1 MADDDDEEL
10 RRQTDD
16 KPKKKKKKKKPKV
29 EDGGAEEGGGGA
41 DGEQAPRKKKKKKK
55 KPVDEEEGGID
66 TAFADGGDVDDND
79 RKPAAKK
86 KKKKKKKPPSD
97 QLEGQIEAHSDQ
109 QQEQSGYNDGGTAI
123 AAVAAASP
131 AGAYQQD
138 NNDDMEEEKKKR
150 EWEDNNAHA
159 TYYNGN
165 DGDIEMATKNGGY
178 EEAYCFEADTEIMAE
193 IQQDNTV
200 QVDESGGIQAFVAET
215 IEIDG
220 DDVGII
226 KSDAEIEAEEKR
238 KYVKWFGAVVCCLV
252 VVVMAI
258 AIPLTLKYTNNV
270 INKTR
275 YVSDPPTEPPSQ
287 MPSVMPSGQPTS
299 TRFMEI
305 VEFLMPLSGNA
316 LKVQG
321 SPQYKAAMWMESG
334 DMMPNSRGGTG
345 LSIQDAGF
353 TQRYIMALFYYAMD
367 GDNWVQKQGW
377 LSEKSECEW
386 FGVDGFS
393 EGCGSDGMGGCI
405 KRSDFEGDY
414 NKVCRLSMGRLNNL
428 FGEFPKELGQLEEM
442 RYVEIQDDWLI
453 GTIPK
458 ELGIGWR
465 KLHTFLIGG
474 NVMYG
479 GIPSSFANNE
489 FLGTVFID
497 RNNFNGT
504 WPTVF
509 DTLKNLEWLDAEA
522 NDFTGTLTPGIGELK
537 SLRIFNA
544 NNNSISGKLPD
555 TFDESNLI
563 EDFEVAYNKFS
574 STLPESLGK
583 AKFLKDLRASGNQI
597 SGGIPVSYYK
607 LKNLEELYLD
617 NNRMVGEL
625 PQTYEPFYD
634 GLQEF
639 SIHTNMGVKGRF
651 PVENF
656 EKTLRVKVIEL
667 HDTELTG
674 QITENICGRLDPSL
688 SYTRLT
694 SITADCDKVKC
705 SCCTCYEDGKIVPT
719 DP

>member
-1 MADDDDEEL
+1 MADDEDEEL
-10 RRQTDD
+10 RRQTEDE
-16 KPKKKKKKKKPKV
+16 PKKKKKKKKPKT
-29 EDGGAEEGGGGA
+29 DDSGAAEGGG
-41 DGEQAPRKKKKKKK
+41 DGEAPRKKKKKKK
-55 KPVDEEEGGID
+55 KPLDEEGG
-66 TAFADGGDVDDND
+66 AAAADDDVDDGD
-79 RKPAAKK
+79 KKPAAKK
-86 KKKKKKKPPSD
+86 KKKKKKPVDQSD
-97 QLEGQIEAHSDQ
+97 GQIEAHSDQ
-109 QQEQSGYNDGGTAI
+109 VQQEQDNYYGGAAV
-123 AAVAAASP
+123 AAVAAAST

-138 NNDDMEEEKKKR
+138 SNGDDMGAERKKK
-150 EWEDNNAHA
+150 EDDYNAS
-159 TYYNGN
+159 YYDGN
-165 DGDIEMATKNGGY
+165 DGDVEMAMKNNGGGY
-178 EEAYCFEADTEIMAE
+178 DEAYCFEADTEIMAE

-238 KYVKWFGAVVCCLV
+238 KYVKYFGAAVCCLV
-252 VVVMAI
+252 VVVVAV
-258 AIPLTLKYTNNV
+258 AVPLTLKFTKNV
-270 INKTR
+270 VNKTR

-287 MPSVMPSGQPTS
+287 MPSIMPSGQPTS
-299 TRFMEI
+299 TKFMEI
-305 VEFLMPLSGNA
+305 VDFLMPLSGNS

-345 LSIQDAGF
+345 LSIDDAGF

-386 FGVDGFS
+386 FGIDGFS
-393 EGCGSDGMGGCI
+393 AGCGSDGIGGCI

-428 FGEFPKELGQLEEM
+428 FGEFPKEMGQLEEM

-453 GTIPK
+453 GTIPT
-458 ELGIGWR
+458 ELGRGWR

-474 NVMYG
+474 NVMHG

-509 DTLKNLEWLDAEA
+509 DTLKNLEWLDAEG
-522 NDFTGTLTPGIGELK
+522 NDFTGTLSPGIGELK
-537 SLRIFNA
+537 SLRIFNI
-544 NNNSISGKLPD
+544 NNNSISGNLPD
-555 TFDESNLI
+555 TFDESNLM

-597 SGGIPVSYYK
+597 SGGIPVSYYN

-634 GLQEF
+634 GLQEL
-639 SIHTNMGVKGRF
+639 SVHSNMGMKGRF

-667 HDTELTG
+667 HNTEMTG
-674 QITENICGRLDPSL
+674 QISENICGRLDPNL
-688 SYTRLT
+688 SYTRLKT
-694 SITADCDKVKC
+694 ITADCEKIKC
-705 SCCTCYEDGKIVPT
+705 SCCTCYKDGKIESTYP
-719 DP
+719 

>member
-1 MADDDDEEL
+1 MRRKTGEDEP
-10 RRQTDD
+10 R
-16 KPKKKKKKKKPKV
+16 KKKKKKKPKAD
-29 EDGGAEEGGGGA
+29 DGAAEGGA
-41 DGEQAPRKKKKKKK
+41 DGEAPLKKKKKKK
-55 KPVDEEEGGID
+55 KKQPLDEEEGGGQN
-66 TAFADGGDVDDND
+66 AADGDVDDGD
-79 RKPAAKK
+79 KKPAAKK
-86 KKKKKKKPPSD
+86 KKKKKKQPD
-97 QLEGQIEAHSDQ
+97 QLEASSDL
-109 QQEQSGYNDGGTAI
+109 QQEQDDYNGGVAVA
-123 AAVAAASP
+123 AAVAASA
-131 AGAYQQD
+131 AGAYQQT
-138 NNDDMEEEKKKR
+138 NGADMGEEKKKK
-150 EWEDNNAHA
+150 EWDDNNA
-159 TYYNGN
+159 TYYNGE
-165 DGDIEMATKNGGY
+165 DGDVEMAVQNGNY
-178 EEAYCFEADTEIMAE
+178 DEAYCFEADTEIMAE

-238 KYVKWFGAVVCCLV
+238 KYVKWFGAAVCCLV
-252 VVVMAI
+252 IVVMAI
-258 AIPLTLKYTNNV
+258 AIPLTLKFTNNV
-270 INKTR
+270 VNRTR

-287 MPSVMPSGQPTS
+287 MPSIMPSGQPTS
-299 TRFMEI
+299 AKFMEI
-305 VEFLMPLSGNA
+305 VDFLTPLSGNA

-345 LSIQDAGF
+345 LSIEDPGF

-393 EGCGSDGMGGCI
+393 AGCGAEGIGGCI

-453 GTIPK
+453 GTIPDD
-458 ELGIGWR
+458 LGRGWR

-474 NVMYG
+474 NVMHG

-509 DTLKNLEWLDAEA
+509 DTLKNLEWLDAEG
-522 NDFTGTLTPGIGELK
+522 NDFTGTLSPGIGELK
-537 SLRIFNA
+537 SLRIFNV
-544 NNNSISGKLPD
+544 NNNSISGALPD
-555 TFDESNLI
+555 TFDETNLI
-563 EDFEVAYNKFS
+563 EDFEVAYNKIS

-597 SGGIPVSYYK
+597 TGGIPISYYK
-607 LKNLEELYLD
+607 LKNLEELYIDD
-617 NNRMVGEL
+617 NRIVGEL

-634 GLQEF
+634 GLQEL
-639 SIHTNMGVKGRF
+639 SVHTNKGIKGRF

-656 EKTLRVKVIEL
+656 ENTLRVKVIEL
-667 HDTELTG
+667 HNTELTG
-674 QITENICGRLDPSL
+674 QISENICGRLDPSL
-688 SYTRLT
+688 SYTRLKT
-694 SITADCDKVKC
+694 ITVDCDKVKC
-705 SCCTCYEDGKIVPT
+705 SCCTCYKDGKVVSTYP
-719 DP
+719 